1 MGEKEIKNLV
11 IYTKNGLYQKFKKL
25 GVLDDVIRM
34 TSFLDDVKKNL
45 KLIEMSIMLGKTE
58 YKKFV

>member
-11 IYTKNGLYQKFKKL
+11 IYTKNGLYQKFKKF